1 MATTIQDLE
10 ERVDALHNSVVQ
22 MQQNFNPVVEKA
34 DTASNKVDMIT
45 PYTDTK
51 MGYYGEKEKTF
62 YGTPKDG
69 TIVVL
74 FDNYNGN
81 YSVNRVADRIT
92 VSFDTLI
99 EQTSITISVK

>member
-22 MQQNFNPVVEKA
+22 MQQNFNPVAEKA

-51 MGYYGEKEKTF
+51 IGYYGEKEKTF

-69 TIVVL
+69 TKVVL
-74 FDNYNGN
+74 FDTYNGN
-81 YSVNRVADRIT
+81 YSVNRVADRVT
-92 VSFDTLI
+92 VSFDTLT
-99 EQTSITISVK
+99 EQTNITISIK

>member
-10 ERVDALHNSVVQ
+10 ERVNTLYNSVVQ

-51 MGYYGEKEKTF
+51 IGYYGEKEKTF
-62 YGTPKDG
+62 YGVPNG
-69 TIVVL
+69 VSILVL

-81 YSVNRVADRIT
+81 YSVNRVADRVT
-92 VSFDTLI
+92 VSFDTLT
-99 EQTSITISVK
+99 EQTNITISIK